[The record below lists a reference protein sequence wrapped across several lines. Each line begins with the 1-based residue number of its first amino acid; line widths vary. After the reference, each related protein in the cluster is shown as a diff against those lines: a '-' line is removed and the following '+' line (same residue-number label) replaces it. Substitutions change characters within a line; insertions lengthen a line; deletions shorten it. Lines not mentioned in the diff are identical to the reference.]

1 MHRSVADRRPGA
13 REGTFSHVVFLTD
26 VGIGIAIGMLAG
38 TTGTHGSARGR
49 MTLLAAVIGLVA
61 GFLLDGPLGAVLALG
76 GAVLSCL
83 VISDLI
89 AGASRREGSGGG
101 ALAFIV
107 ALAALVVA
115 GISLASA
122 CTMRFRPLATR
133 STREA
138 VAIELQPRSAYVMR
152 GEIRNAWQH
161 SIMPTRALR
170 YSVTLRTLS
179 EARPAPA

>member
-1 MHRSVADRRPGA
+1 MHRSVADRRRDA
-13 REGTFSHVVFLTD
+13 REARFSHVDFLTD

-61 GFLLDGPLGAVLALG
+61 GFLIDGALGAVLALV
-76 GAVLSCL
+76 GAVLACL

-107 ALAALVVA
+107 ALAALIVVGVSLVFSLLVVLVIVA
-115 GISLASA
+115 LAWLGIS
-122 CTMRFRPLATR
+122 RHR
-133 STREA
+133 
-138 VAIELQPRSAYVMR
+138 
-152 GEIRNAWQH
+152 
-161 SIMPTRALR
+161 RAQRKHAGLR
-170 YSVTLRTLS
+170 VLR
-179 EARPAPA
+179 